1 MGKKAQRTT
10 ERMAAL
16 AAEAAALPPSV
27 PLTTQQAAA
36 ILQLSVSTMR
46 RRAREDPSFPQPYVI
61 AGYLHRYDRA
71 VLEAYLERC
80 REGKGKGCVFRS
92 KVITESGP
100 K

>member
-1 MGKKAQRTT
+1 MGKKARGTA

-16 AAEAAALPPSV
+16 AAEAAALPAWI

-36 ILQLSVSTMR
+36 TLQLSVSTMR

-61 AGYLHRYDRA
+61 AGHQHRYDRA

-80 REGKGKGCVFRS
+80 RKGRS
-92 KVITESGP
+92 S
-100 K
+100 

>member
-1 MGKKAQRTT
+1 MGKKAHGTA

-27 PLTTQQAAA
+27 PLTTPQAAA
-36 ILQLSVSTMR
+36 ILQLSASTMR

-71 VLEAYLERC
+71 VLDAYLERC
-80 REGKGKGCVFRS
+80 REGKGGRS
-92 KVITESGP
+92 S
-100 K
+100 